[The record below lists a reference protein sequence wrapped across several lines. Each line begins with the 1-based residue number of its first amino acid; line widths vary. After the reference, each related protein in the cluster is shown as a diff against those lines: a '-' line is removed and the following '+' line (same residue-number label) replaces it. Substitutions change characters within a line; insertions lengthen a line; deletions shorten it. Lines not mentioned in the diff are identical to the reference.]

1 MGTYNIDRPI
11 LPFCTLYLRK
21 RTEKLLFSLIFVQS
35 TLASASQRQT
45 KSHILPIALSVLA
58 PLHLHLQ
65 DARALLFSHLISI
78 ILPPSRPLL
87 LDFIY
92 SVFKLRFPCPA
103 LCSASPENSPHPP
116 DSPSALLILLLPLL
130 LLLLLLRLMC
140 DAVSVRICI
149 LKSAVAPL
157 MDQYL
162 IVFQY
167 TNRKS
172 LAHPSKNNL
181 QMALFSN

>member
-1 MGTYNIDRPI
+1 MGIYNIDRPI

-65 DARALLFSHLISI
+65 DSRALLFSHLISI

-92 SVFKLRFPCPA
+92 SVFVRFPCPA

-172 LAHPSKNNL
+172 SPLKINNL